1 MKSILVDEQHA
12 AEESPVFKT
21 THSTHTGVTDMRY
34 RLTGVTALV
43 SRQLPGDASRALL
56 SPAHCSWNHRI
67 RVIGQ
72 LYLPSLPPIPQNH
85 NYHQKNDQNRAV
97 CDVNLLKNAWGGGM
111 RCQPCTSCQSRD
123 GGGGLLSSAFAAESR
138 PESPLGEVLDCCLR
152 VRSAATPVPPP
163 F

>member
-43 SRQLPGDASRALL
+43 SRQLPGDASHALL
-56 SPAHCSWNHRI
+56 SPAHCAWNHRI

-72 LYLPSLPPIPQNH
+72 LYLPSLPPIPENH
-85 NYHQKNDQNRAV
+85 NYHPKNDQNRAV
-97 CDVNLLKNAWGGGM
+97 CDVNLLKNAWGGG
-111 RCQPCTSCQSRD
+111 C
-123 GGGGLLSSAFAAESR
+123 AAN
-138 PESPLGEVLDCCLR
+138 PALR
-152 VRSAATPVPPP
+152 VKAGTGAGGCFHRPLPQNHDRNRLWERCWTAV
-163 F
+163 